1 MEMRLED
8 GEMTEQATSGWLS
21 HRAAELG
28 GEPPLWGTRA
38 LPSHPLSFCCCW
50 TVSFKQT
57 W

>member
-57 W
+57 